1 MTSTIRR
8 RSLALIAG
16 LVLVATAATSSLAAP
31 SRNHFSGD
39 FDLVTGDGV
48 IAGHVTAQLFEPTD
62 SRLVPGSYDFVGVP
76 GWGIR
81 ESHSQI
87 GVVNWWYDANNPEPG
102 LGGSNVAF
110 AEGVECLYFGP
121 GDSFCHAFAVMF
133 VDVID
138 PSLPNQV
145 AFADH
150 HVNGDPSAEWEFDM
164 WFTVGAGDFV
174 LRYVGA

>member
-1 MTSTIRR
+1 MTSTNRR

-16 LVLVATAATSSLAAP
+16 LVLVATATASSLAAAK
-31 SRNHFSGD
+31 NHFSGD
-39 FDLVTGDGV
+39 FDLLTGDGV
-48 IAGHVTAQLFEPTD
+48 TAGHVTAQLFDPTEA
-62 SRLVPGSYDFVGVP
+62 RLVPGSYDFAGVP

-81 ESHSQI
+81 EAHSQL
-87 GVVNWWYDANNPEPG
+87 GVVQWWYDANHPEPG

-121 GDSFCHAFAVMF
+121 NDTFCHAFAVMF
-133 VDVID
+133 IDVLD

-150 HVNGDPSAEWEFDM
+150 RLNGDPGAEWEFDM

-174 LRYVGA
+174 LRYAGE